1 MACATVWC
9 LQESTDE
16 ESEEFKEV
24 LVRLS
29 GKRLRRGCSPT
40 AEILLSGVFVLLRML
55 DFLVSIDFDLSKIAK
70 LNAAFSKLLQKSK
83 KIV

>member
-1 MACATVWC
+1 LAAWC

-29 GKRLRRGCSPT
+29 GKRLKRGRSPT
-40 AEILLSGVFVLLRML
+40 AEILLSGLFVLLRMF
-55 DFLVSIDFDLSKIAK
+55 DFLVSIDFNLPKIEK
-70 LNAAFSKLLQKSK
+70 LNANFNKLLKKQKK
-83 KIV
+83 DV